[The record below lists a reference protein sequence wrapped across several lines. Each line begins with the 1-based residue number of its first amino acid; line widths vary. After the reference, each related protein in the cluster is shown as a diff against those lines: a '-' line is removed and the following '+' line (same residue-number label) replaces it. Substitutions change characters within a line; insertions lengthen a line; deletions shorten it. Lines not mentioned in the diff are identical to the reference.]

1 MADQVD
7 IQKLMNVL
15 QLAMIGCGSMG
26 GGMALLFAEHGI
38 TVSLNDPSEEN
49 MDQLLA
55 TAKQDGLQDR
65 LRKHSSY
72 DELCNSLGSPKVFVF
87 SLPHGT
93 VGDSVVDGL
102 HTYLAKGD
110 IIIDASNENWQN
122 TQRRQG
128 KLVPQGVYYIGMG
141 VSGGYQAARRG
152 PSMCPGGEETAL
164 DMVMPLLRK
173 VAAKDSQGNP
183 CVAKA
188 GTGGSGHYVKMIHN
202 GIEHGMM
209 SALAESW
216 QIMNLGLGMT
226 YEEIANEFDR
236 WKKDGELK
244 GTFLV
249 SIGADICRQKD
260 DQGRHVLSIVE
271 DKVVQDVDGTEG
283 TGIWSQLEAVRL
295 HVPAPSLTTAH
306 FIRLASAFRAD
317 RKQVKDAFGGQ
328 FPVQEWGE
336 AKGDKESIL
345 ESLRRAIYATFLAS
359 FVEGINIIDQADQ
372 ENRWNIDYSAVVQIW
387 RNGCIIKADYITDM
401 LADIFKEPKIDLDL
415 LHNKRVAQELKQAFP
430 ALKETVTKGVEHNAI
445 IPSLSATLEFLKYST
460 NTILPTQFYEAQLDY
475 FGKHMFDLKSEAAE
489 NPETGKH
496 HFEWKLA

>member
-1 MADQVD
+1 MADGTE
-7 IQKLMNVL
+7 IQK
-15 QLAMIGCGSMG
+15 LAMIGCGSMG

-38 TVSLNDPSEEN
+38 SVSLNDPSEET

-55 TAKQDGLQDR
+55 TAKKDGIQDR
-65 LRKHSSY
+65 LQKHSSY
-72 DELCNSLGSPKVFVF
+72 EDLCKSLGSPKVFVF

-102 HTYLAKGD
+102 HDYLVKGD

-152 PSMCPGGEETAL
+152 PSMCPGGEERAL
-164 DMVMPLLRK
+164 DIVMPLLQK
-173 VAAKDSQGNP
+173 VAAEDSQGNP

-209 SALAESW
+209 SALAEAW
-216 QIMNLGLGMT
+216 QIMNLGLRMS
-226 YEEIANEFDR
+226 YDEIASEFVRWNE
-236 WKKDGELK
+236 DGELR

-249 SIGADICRQKD
+249 DIGADICRQKD

-283 TGIWSQLEAVRL
+283 TGIWSQMEAVRL

-306 FIRLASAFRAD
+306 FIRLASAFRSD

-328 FPVQEWGE
+328 FPVQDWEE
-336 AKGDKESIL
+336 AK
-345 ESLRRAIYATFLAS
+345 AVYATFLAS
-359 FVEGINIIDQADQ
+359 FVEGIDIIDQAEQ
-372 ENRWNIDYSAVVQIW
+372 ENHWNIDYSAVVQIW

-401 LADIFKEPKIDLDL
+401 VAEIFRESKADLDL
-415 LHNKRVAQELKQAFP
+415 LHNKRVAQELKKTFP
-430 ALKETVTKGVEHNAI
+430 ALKEIVAKSVEHNAI
-445 IPSLSATLEFLKYST
+445 VPSLSATLEFLKYST
-460 NTILPTQFYEAQLDY
+460 NTILPTQFYEAQMDY
-475 FGKHMFDLKSEAAE
+475 FGKHMFDLKSEPAGK
-489 NPETGKH
+489 PETGKH

>member
-1 MADQVD
+1 
-7 IQKLMNVL
+7 
-15 QLAMIGCGSMG
+15 
-26 GGMALLFAEHGI
+26 
-38 TVSLNDPSEEN
+38 
-49 MDQLLA
+49 
-55 TAKQDGLQDR
+55 
-65 LRKHSSY
+65 
-72 DELCNSLGSPKVFVF
+72 
-87 SLPHGT
+87 
-93 VGDSVVDGL
+93 
-102 HTYLAKGD
+102 
-110 IIIDASNENWQN
+110 
-122 TQRRQG
+122 
-128 KLVPQGVYYIGMG
+128 MG

-152 PSMCPGGEETAL
+152 PSMCPGGEERAL
-164 DMVMPLLRK
+164 DIVMPLLQK

-183 CVAKA
+183 YVAKA

-216 QIMNLGLGMT
+216 QIMKLGLGMT
-226 YEEIANEFDR
+226 YEEVANEYDR
-236 WKKDGELK
+236 WNKDGEL
-244 GTFLV
+244 
-249 SIGADICRQKD
+249 D

-328 FPVQEWGE
+328 FPVREWGE
-336 AKGDKESIL
+336 AEGDKKSIL

-372 ENRWNIDYSAVVQIW
+372 ENQWNIDYSAVVQIW

-401 LADIFKEPKIDLDL
+401 LADIFKQPKVDLDL
-415 LHNKRVAQELKQAFP
+415 LHNKRVARELKQAFP
-430 ALKETVTKGVEHNAI
+430 ALKEIVMKGVEHDAI

-475 FGKHMFDLKSEAAE
+475 FGKHMFDLKSEGAGK
-489 NPETGKH
+489 PETGKH

>member
-1 MADQVD
+1 MADGTE
-7 IQKLMNVL
+7 IQK
-15 QLAMIGCGSMG
+15 LAMIGCGSMG
-26 GGMALLFAEHGI
+26 GNMALLFAEHGI
-38 TVSLNDPSEEN
+38 AVSLNDPSEES
-49 MDQLLA
+49 MDQVLA
-55 TAKQDGLQDR
+55 SAKKDGLQDQ
-65 LRKHSSY
+65 LQKHSSY
-72 DELCNSLGSPKVFVF
+72 EGLCKSLGSPKVFVF

-102 HTYLAKGD
+102 HTHLDKSD

-152 PSMCPGGEETAL
+152 PSMCPGGEERAL
-164 DMVMPLLRK
+164 DIVMPLLRK

-188 GTGGSGHYVKMIHN
+188 GTGGSGHYIKMIHN

-209 SALAESW
+209 SALAEAW
-216 QIMNLGLGMT
+216 QIMNLGLLMS
-226 YEEIANEFDR
+226 YDEIAAAFDR
-236 WKKDGELK
+236 WNEDGELR

-249 SIGADICRQKD
+249 GIGADICRQKD

-317 RKQVKDAFGGQ
+317 RQRVKEAFGGQ

-336 AKGDKESIL
+336 AKGDKSLVL
-345 ESLRRAIYATFLAS
+345 ESLRKAVYATFLAS

-372 ENRWNIDYSAVVQIW
+372 EHRWNIDYSAVIQIW
-387 RNGCIIKADYITDM
+387 RNGCIIKADYITEM
-401 LADIFKEPKIDLDL
+401 LAEIFSEPHADLDL
-415 LHNKRVAQELKQAFP
+415 LHNKRVAQELKKTVP
-430 ALKETVTKGVEHNAI
+430 ALREVVLKGVEHNAI
-445 IPSLSATLEFLKYST
+445 VPSLSATLEFLKYST
-460 NTILPTQFYEAQLDY
+460 NTILPTQFYEAQMDY
-475 FGKHMFDLKSEAAE
+475 FGKHMFDLKSEPAGK
-489 NPETGKH
+489 PETGKH

>member
-1 MADQVD
+1 
-7 IQKLMNVL
+7 
-15 QLAMIGCGSMG
+15 MIGCGSMG

-38 TVSLNDPSEEN
+38 TVFLNDPSEET
-49 MDQLLA
+49 MDQLIA
-55 TAKQDGLQDR
+55 MAKKDGLADR
-65 LRKHSSY
+65 LQKHNTY
-72 DELCNSLGSPKVFVF
+72 NELCKSLGSPKVFVF

-102 HTYLAKGD
+102 HPYLTKGD

-152 PSMCPGGEETAL
+152 PSMCPGGEERAL
-164 DMVMPLLRK
+164 DIVMPLLRQ

-183 CVAKA
+183 CVGKV

-209 SALAESW
+209 SALAEAW
-216 QIMNLGLGMT
+216 QIMNLGLRMH
-226 YEEIANEFDR
+226 YDEIADEFAR
-236 WKKDGELK
+236 WNDDGELK

-260 DQGRHVLSIVE
+260 EQGRHVLSIVE

-306 FIRLASAFRAD
+306 FIRLASAFRTD
-317 RKQVKDAFGGQ
+317 RKHVKEAFGGQ
-328 FPVQEWGE
+328 FPVQEWNE
-336 AKGDKESIL
+336 ANREKKAVL
-345 ESLRRAIYATFLAS
+345 ENLRRAVYAAFLAS
-359 FVEGINIIDQADQ
+359 FVEGINIIDQAGR
-372 ENRWNIDYSAVVQIW
+372 ENRWDIDYAAVVQIW

-401 LADIFKEPKIDLDL
+401 LAEIFSQPDADLDL
-415 LHNKRVAQELKQAFP
+415 LHNARVAQELKHAFP
-430 ALKETVTKGVEHNAI
+430 ALKEIVAKAVEHNAI
-445 IPSLSATLEFLKYST
+445 VPSLSATLEFLKYST

-475 FGKHMFDLKSEAAE
+475 FGKHMFDLKSEPAGK
-489 NPETGKH
+489 PETGKH